1 MLALETGSVAT
12 AHADELPRCT
22 DGAIRS
28 TALIPA
34 TSRLLAA
41 IGVGVATTI
50 VDHQPDGQLVGT
62 LQLGVALW
70 VRDWVCEAPSSLS
83 LRLDGD
89 LRWTRWSLS
98 LAGDVIWRSEQGTV
112 GDYRP
117 SLRLERSSM
126 RYGSKLETSG
136 AWLSVGPTFDPMG
149 NGVSVGIGVS
159 ASMWAFEARIALH
172 SSTSNEGLFFFGP
185 KLHGLWQ

>member
-1 MLALETGSVAT
+1 MLALAIGSVTT

-28 TALIPA
+28 TAPIPA
-34 TSRLLAA
+34 SSRLLAA
-41 IGVGVATTI
+41 IGVGVATT
-50 VDHQPDGQLVGT
+50 VDHQVEGQMVGT

-70 VRDWVCEAPSSLS
+70 VRECVCEAPSSLS
-83 LRLDGD
+83 LRLDSD

-98 LAGDVIWRSEQGTV
+98 LAGDVIWRSERGTV

-117 SLRLERSSM
+117 ALRLERSSM

-136 AWLSVGPTFDPMG
+136 AWLSVGPTFDPTG
-149 NGVSVGIGVS
+149 NGVSAGVGVS
-159 ASMWAFEARIALH
+159 ASMWALEARVALH
-172 SSTSNEGLFFFGP
+172 SSTSNEVMFLFGP
-185 KLHGLWQ
+185 KLHRLWQ